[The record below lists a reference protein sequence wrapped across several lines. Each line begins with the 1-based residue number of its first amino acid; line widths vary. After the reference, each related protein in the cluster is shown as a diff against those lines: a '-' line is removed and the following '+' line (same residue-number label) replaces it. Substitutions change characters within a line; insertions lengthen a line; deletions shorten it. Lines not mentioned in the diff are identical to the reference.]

1 MIHSERVIAST
12 EILPPIVN
20 DALDLLPDDALLL
33 DVGAGNGRLSNIL
46 AEIRPDVHVVG
57 VEYDES
63 LVSATVGL
71 PRGRVVVGDART
83 MPFASDTFDTV
94 TAVNTLHEVV
104 NASDATERGMQL
116 EATIAGLGRILKPGG
131 LLLIHDG
138 LMPDTA
144 DESLLI
150 SPNDQK
156 DSQLFT
162 RFGEEYVARPALVQ
176 SMDSEDMLFSTD
188 MATVVTFLTK
198 LNYLLD
204 GSAWEGER
212 QQLYPFTDLDSII
225 CAMAAG
231 GIVVESVSFP
241 EATTRN
247 GLRKLLANYAITR
260 ASDGQDYTVATFPA
274 CQVLLKGRKI

>member
-12 EILPPIVN
+12 EMLPPIVN
-20 DALDLLPDDALLL
+20 EALDLLPDDALLL

-46 AEIRPDVHVVG
+46 AGIRPDVQVVG
-57 VEYDES
+57 VEYDAS
-63 LVSATVGL
+63 LALTTDGPARKQL
-71 PRGRVVVGDART
+71 VVGDARN
-83 MPFASDTFDTV
+83 MPFASDAFDTV

-104 NASDATERGMQL
+104 NASEAAERATQL
-116 EATIAGLGRILKPGG
+116 EATIVGLGRILKPGG

-138 LMPDTA
+138 VMPVTA
-144 DESLLI
+144 DEPLVI

-156 DSQLFT
+156 ASQLFT
-162 RFGEEYVARPALVQ
+162 RFGEEYTARPALVQ
-176 SMDSEDMLFSTD
+176 SLDAEDMLFSTD

-241 EATTRN
+241 EASTRN